1 VKSEFKT
8 VKSETIYDG
17 KIVRLDVD
25 TIESPSGQLMKR
37 EVVKHMDAVGVI
49 AITSDGRIV
58 LVSQYRHAIGKNILE
73 VPAGLLD
80 NAGESAEDCTI
91 RELKEETGYSASK
104 VEEVCG
110 FYTSAGFSDEKLY
123 LYYAYDIQ
131 PGEHAREADEEGMSV
146 VEIDLD
152 EAYQMVKQGEIEDS
166 KTIIA
171 ILMAMQDRNCNS
183 SKS

>member
-1 VKSEFKT
+1 LKSEFKT
-8 VKSETIYDG
+8 VKSETIYNG

-49 AITSDGRIV
+49 AITDGGRIV
-58 LVSQYRHAIGKNILE
+58 LVSQYRHATGKNLLE

-80 NAGESAEDCTI
+80 NDGESAKDCAI
-91 RELKEETGYSASK
+91 RELKEETGYSAGK

-131 PGEHAREADEEGMSV
+131 PGEHAREVDEEGMSV
-146 VEIDLD
+146 IEVDLD
-152 EAYQMVKQGEIEDS
+152 EAYQMVKRGEIEDS

-171 ILMAMQDRNCNS
+171 ILMAVLDRDRNRS
-183 SKS
+183 RE